1 VPELPEVETV
11 RRDLQAELVGRT
23 IVALDPRGVRTFRRT
38 LDVADA
44 VARTA
49 GRTVTAVDRRGKY
62 LLLRLDSPDVVVIHL
77 RMSGQLLVADPGRT
91 FDRHT
96 HATFT
101 FATGSQLRF
110 VDPRTFGEVFVSVT
124 GPGGE
129 VPELAHLGPDPLD
142 PAFDVVALRS
152 VTAGRRTAIKA
163 LLLDQRAV
171 AGIGNLYSDEIL
183 WSARIRHSRRADRLT
198 RPQVARLHASMVT
211 TLSAA
216 IAQRGSSLADEQ
228 YRDLYGAI
236 GAYQLS
242 HNVYAREGR
251 PCPRC
256 GGTIRRVRAVG
267 RSTYFCPRCQR

>member
-267 RSTYFCPRCQR
+267 RSTYFGPRCQR